1 MLIPQAAQRRY
12 FTKPEISFCMLE
24 RIHSTTAPQC
34 SSLKARRRLVEVQAM
49 CLIGLV
55 DPRLSGRIEVLAYRG
70 FVVGIHRHA
79 LQTQFPPSRIELGNS
94 SQFHFPSSHSVSTI
108 AAATNPIATPIKG
121 LSTATRKKCSKL
133 SFQESVFSSCH
144 FLKHSEIDISER
156 IENFFC
162 TRSCQDWFA
171 SKIMR
176 RMKLWSWQKEN
187 LPSIAQSV
195 RTALAATASV
205 IVARLVQ
212 MPEAYWAAI
221 ATLVVMQSSL
231 GATLTLSIERV
242 VATALGASVGAV
254 EANYFGANL
263 AAFMLAIFF
272 IGLLS
277 YGFRLEKT
285 AYRYASVTLTIIVL
299 IPRTNPAWIVGLH
312 RFIEVS
318 VGIVVALLVVA
329 IWPERHPVPA
339 KSAEE

>member
-1 MLIPQAAQRRY
+1 MSPRICPRHLGADTALLGSR
-12 FTKPEISFCMLE
+12 ISLHTIF
-24 RIHSTTAPQC
+24 
-34 SSLKARRRLVEVQAM
+34 SSNRRRPFQTGLKFFLRAILPTLVREQ
-49 CLIGLV
+49 
-55 DPRLSGRIEVLAYRG
+55 D
-70 FVVGIHRHA
+70 HA
-79 LQTQFPPSRIELGNS
+79 P
-94 SQFHFPSSHSVSTI
+94 
-108 AAATNPIATPIKG
+108 
-121 LSTATRKKCSKL
+121 
-133 SFQESVFSSCH
+133 
-144 FLKHSEIDISER
+144 
-156 IENFFC
+156 
-162 TRSCQDWFA
+162 
-171 SKIMR
+171 
-176 RMKLWSWQKEN
+176 MKLWSWQKEN
-187 LPSIAQSV
+187 LPSIGHSV

-263 AAFMLAIFF
+263 IAFVLAIFF

-299 IPRTNPAWIVGLH
+299 IPRTNPAWIVAVH

-339 KSAEE
+339 KNAAK